1 MDNLWQKVK
10 EGLSQ
15 ALEKSEEFTKLSSK
29 KIEIA
34 GLHYKIERAF
44 TDLGGY
50 VYHYLVEEEKKA
62 LTKDKDFQSK
72 LVNIKGLQVLLEK
85 KEEETRNI

>member
-10 EGLSQ
+10 YGLSQ

-34 GLHYKIERAF
+34 GIHYKIERAF
-44 TDLGGY
+44 TDLGAY
-50 VYHYLVEEEKKA
+50 VYNYIVETEKKGI
-62 LTKDKDFQSK
+62 TKDKEFQSK
-72 LVNIKGLQVLLEK
+72 LDNIKSLQVLLEK